1 MKQNNIESISRWEIY
16 TTTNK
21 ESNAR
26 KIISTFLKEN
36 PFLEHQE
43 NTEYHLYDK
52 TNVMKV
58 ILFCKH
64 NAGSWKNLVFD
75 LIQSVQQVAFK
86 ISINGNINEDVNL
99 ILNQISGANGGISDI
114 FISCDNPSDK

>member
-21 ESNAR
+21 ESTAQ
-26 KIISTFLKEN
+26 KIISTFLNEN
-36 PFLEHQE
+36 PSFEYQE
-43 NTEYHLYDK
+43 NAEYHLYNK

-64 NAGSWKNLVFD
+64 NAYSWKNLAFD
-75 LIQSVQQVAFK
+75 LIQSVQHVAFK
-86 ISINGNINEDVNL
+86 ISINGDINENIDL
-99 ILNQISGANGGISDI
+99 ILNQISGANGGISKI
-114 FISCDNPSDK
+114 FISCDNPGDK